1 MKKTRNL
8 KFLVPALLAALVLA
22 FAGCDNGSS
31 VEEENDTP
39 VATETPK
46 EAEPEAEDKKE
57 EEAAAEEEEPA
68 AEEEEV
74 ETRVAFNE
82 PLTIEFTE
90 DGNLLIMN
98 PLATLKYSKNGGDL
112 TSVTIEADKQ
122 AEIQVAKN
130 DKFCFYA
137 VTTNYEISQEEDI
150 EYCMMI
156 KSDVSCYV
164 YGNIMSLVSL
174 NEKTGEWNPNATEL
188 KEGAFAALFFDN
200 AYMEN
205 HPSKPLY
212 LPATSLAKYCYA
224 FMFRSCEKIKNSP
237 ELPAMTLAE
246 GCYTNMFNSCYSLTA
261 APKLPANNLEERCY
275 MSMFEDCKSLTKAP
289 VLNATKLAEGC
300 YGYMFEDCTTLTS
313 APDLPATE
321 LVSNCYIGMFKKCT
335 ELTTSPVLK
344 AKKLEMACYYNLFS
358 GCTKLNKITCL
369 ATDISGDI
377 CLENWVENIAETG
390 TFIKA
395 ADMTGWPTGS
405 NGIPTGWTTQD
416 AE

>member
-1 MKKTRNL
+1 MKKTI
-8 KFLVPALLAALVLA
+8 FSIMAALAVFA
-22 FAGCDNGSS
+22 FVACDNAATI
-31 VEEENDTP
+31 EEEPT
-39 VATETPK
+39 TQTQTTTEEETPK
-46 EAEPEAEDKKE
+46 DE
-57 EEAAAEEEEPA
+57 AEEEKTQ
-68 AEEEEV
+68 EEETEEEDV
-74 ETRVAFNE
+74 EDNTEEKPGFNE

-112 TSVTIEADKQ
+112 TSVTITNEADKQ

-246 GCYTNMFNSCYSLTA
+246 GCYTNMFNSCYSLTT
-261 APKLPANNLEERCY
+261 APELPANNLEERCY

-300 YGYMFEDCTTLTS
+300 YGYMFEDCTALTA

-335 ELTTSPVLK
+335 ELQTSPVLK
-344 AKKLEMACYYNLFS
+344 AKKLEMACYYNLFAD
-358 GCTKLNKITCL
+358 CTKLNKITCL

-395 ADMTGWPTGS
+395 AEMTDWTTGS